1 MFNRPP
7 IQLAQLHRS
16 EVCPNSPDNISFLQS
31 LANLGA
37 NRLFPTYFN
46 LYISLP
52 ANRKAPDPYS

>member
-1 MFNRPP
+1 M
-7 IQLAQLHRS
+7 
-16 EVCPNSPDNISFLQS
+16 CPNSPDNISFLQS

-37 NRLFPTYFN
+37 NRLFPIHFN